1 MQPNNLTA
9 LDFEDVK
16 ASIKS
21 YLRTRSEFTDYDFD
35 GSALSYMIDMLAYN
49 TYYSAFNAN
58 MSLNEAFLPSSTVR
72 DNVVNIAKLMN
83 YTPRSVIS
91 ARASLK
97 LDVQTVQT
105 NGVYPSTVTLRKGA
119 SCTGGNYV
127 WNVLRDTTVEVS
139 PTTGI
144 GTFADLCVY
153 EGSLVT
159 FQYVVNTFARQEYTI
174 PSAEADINTLNVSVK
189 ATETATAS
197 DIYNRVDTV
206 TTLTAATRAYFLS
219 EGEDMRFQVKFGDD
233 SVGRALKDGEVVVLE
248 YLVTSGKAANEV
260 KTFNF
265 IGSITDSQSVTYAA
279 QATTLSVNHRAQL
292 GSDAESIE
300 SIKYNAPRYYSSQYR
315 AVTAQDYALITQRIY
330 NNADSV
336 VAYGGDSLNPPIYGK
351 VFIAIKTKT
360 GSLLNDA
367 TKKEIAAD
375 LRKYAMASIDPVVVD
390 PDNVYIYT
398 KPFVLYDTGAG
409 SSSSQIKTNVQNA
422 INQWASQTQINN
434 FNSTFRG
441 QAYEKAITLADSAIS
456 DVSVQTTILK
466 YINPNSNQT
475 NTYCISTGGE
485 LYNSAPSQDGNA
497 ASGCTKEPVILS
509 GTFRTADR
517 PGVDQQFEDDGYGNL
532 KTFYNTGNKKVYTN
546 STAGTVN
553 YMTGEVCFGP
563 INIISTGTSVPS
575 SAAVSIVDSVTGAGS
590 VIDPTLLP
598 GATNASD
605 LQIPVI
611 MIPANSGTIPA
622 STPGTI
628 INIISPEVTVSP
640 IGTTPPPTIPLNSL
654 TPTTFDSTPSVVEVA
669 PIDNSG
675 GLNTSVCFS

>member
-144 GTFADLCVY
+144 GSFADLCVY
-153 EGSLVT
+153 EGSIVS
-159 FQYVVNTFARQEYTI
+159 FQYVVNTFANQVYTI
-174 PSAEADINTLNVSVK
+174 PSAEADINTLNVTVK
-189 ATETATAS
+189 ANETATAS

-206 TTLTAATRAYFLS
+206 TNLTATTRAYFLS

-233 SVGRALKDGEVVVLE
+233 SVGRALKDGEVVNLE
-248 YLVTSGKAANEV
+248 YLVTSGKKANEV
-260 KTFNF
+260 KAFNF
-265 IGSITDSQSVTYAA
+265 IGSLVDSQGQTYSANS
-279 QATTLSVNHRAQL
+279 TTLTVNHRAQL
-292 GSDAESIE
+292 GSDAETVE
-300 SIKYNAPRYYSSQYR
+300 SIKYNAPRYYSAQYR

-390 PDNVYIYT
+390 PDNIYIYT

-517 PGVDQQFEDDGYGNL
+517 PGIDQQFEDDGYGNL

-546 STAGTVN
+546 NTAGTVN

-563 INIISTGTSVPS
+563 INIISTGSNVPS
-575 SAAVSIVDSVTGAGS
+575 ASAINVVDSVTGAGS
-590 VIDPTLLP
+590 VTDATLLP
-598 GATNASD
+598 GN
-605 LQIPVI
+605 LQIPVV
-611 MIPANSGTIPA
+611 MIPANSSTIPA

>member
-35 GSALSYMIDMLAYN
+35 GSALSYMVDALAYN
-49 TYYSAFNAN
+49 TYYTAFNAN

-91 ARASLK
+91 SRASVK
-97 LDVQTVQT
+97 IDVQTSQA
-105 NGVYPSTVTLRKGA
+105 NGVYPSSVTLKKGSIA
-119 SCTGGNYV
+119 TGGNFV
-127 WNVLRDTTVEVS
+127 WNILRDTTAEVS

-144 GTFADLCVY
+144 GTFPEVCIY
-153 EGSLVT
+153 EGQIVN
-159 FQYVVNTFARQEYTI
+159 FQYIVNTFARQTYAI
-174 PSAEADINTLNVSVK
+174 PSAEADLATLKVSVK
-189 ATETATAS
+189 ANETATAA
-197 DIYNRVDTV
+197 DIYNQVDTV
-206 TTLTAATRAYFLS
+206 TGLTASTRAYFLS
-219 EGEDMRFQVKFGDD
+219 EGEDMRFEVRFGDD
-233 SVGRALKDGEVVVLE
+233 SVGRALKDGEVVQFE
-248 YLVTSGKAANEV
+248 YLVTSGKEANEV
-260 KTFNF
+260 NSFGYVGTAIDATGTNVVT
-265 IGSITDSQSVTYAA
+265 SDVTLTVLHRSQMGT
-279 QATTLSVNHRAQL
+279 
-292 GSDAESIE
+292 GAESIE

-330 NNADSV
+330 DNADSV

-367 TKKEIAAD
+367 TKKEISAN

-398 KPFVLYDTGAG
+398 KIFALYDTGAG
-409 SSSSQIKTNVQNA
+409 SSSSQIKTDIQTS
-422 INQWASQTQINN
+422 INDWATQTQINN

-441 QAYEKAITLADSAIS
+441 SAYEKAITLANNAIT
-456 DVSVQTTILK
+456 DVSLQTTTLK
-466 YINPNSNQT
+466 YITPNSNQT
-475 NTYCISTGGE
+475 NTYCISTGSG
-485 LYNSAPSQDGNA
+485 LYNSAPSKDGDD
-497 ASGCTKEPVILS
+497 GTCKKEPVLLS

-532 KTFYNTGNKKVYTN
+532 RIFYNTGTKKVYTN
-546 STAGTVN
+546 NSIGTVN
-553 YMTGEVCFGP
+553 YDTGEICFGP
-563 INIISTGTSVPS
+563 VNVISTGTNVPS
-575 SAAVSIVDSVTGAGS
+575 SSAVNITDTVTGAGS
-590 VIDPTLLP
+590 VTDPSLLP
-598 GATNASD
+598 GD
-605 LQIPVI
+605 LRIPVVT
-611 MIPANSGTIPA
+611 IPANSGTIPA

-640 IGTTPPPTIPLNSL
+640 IGTTPPASVPLNSL
-654 TPTTFDSTPSVVEVA
+654 TPTIFDDTPSVVEVA

-675 GLNTSVCFS
+675 GLNTSTCFS

>member
-16 ASIKS
+16 ASIKA

-49 TYYSAFNAN
+49 TYYTAFNAN

-72 DNVVNIAKLMN
+72 DNVINIAKLMN
-83 YTPRSVIS
+83 YTPKSVTA

-97 LDVQTVQT
+97 IDIQTTQA
-105 NGVYPSTVTLRKGA
+105 NGVYPSTVTIRKGPVA
-119 SCTGGNYV
+119 TGGNYV
-127 WNVLRDTTVEVS
+127 WNILRDTTVEVS

-144 GTFADLCVY
+144 GTFPDLCVY

-159 FQYVVNTFARQEYTI
+159 FSYIVNTFANQTYTI
-174 PSAEADINTLNVSVK
+174 PSAEADINTLNVSVR
-189 ATETATAS
+189 ANETATAA

-206 TTLTAATRAYFLS
+206 TNLASTTRAFFLS
-219 EGEDMRFQVKFGDD
+219 EGEDMRFNVRFGDD

-248 YLVTSGKAANEV
+248 YLVTSGAAANEV
-260 KTFNF
+260 KSFNF
-265 IGSITDSQSVTYAA
+265 IGSIIDSLGQSYTAS
-279 QATTLSVNHRAQL
+279 ATTLTVNHRAQL
-292 GSDAESIE
+292 GSAAESIE
-300 SIKYNAPRYYSSQYR
+300 SIKYNAPRFYSSQYR

-330 NNADSV
+330 SNADSV
-336 VAYGGDSLNPPIYGK
+336 VAYGGDSLNPPVYGK
-351 VFIAIKTKT
+351 VYIAIKTKT

-367 TKKEIAAD
+367 TKKEISAD
-375 LRKYAMASIDPVVVD
+375 LRKYSMASIDPVVVD

-398 KPFVLYDTGAG
+398 KVFALYDTGAG
-409 SSSSQIKTNVQNA
+409 SSSSQIKTNIQNA
-422 INQWASQTQINN
+422 IGQWASQTQINN

-441 QAYEKAITLADSAIS
+441 QAYEKAITLADNAIS

>member
-9 LDFEDVK
+9 LDFEDIK

-35 GSALSYMIDMLAYN
+35 GSALSYMVDMLAYN

-72 DNVVNIAKLMN
+72 DNVVNIAKLLN

-97 LDVQTVQT
+97 VDIQTVQS

-119 SCTGGNYV
+119 SATGGNYV

-153 EGSLVT
+153 EGSIVS
-159 FQYVVNTFARQEYTI
+159 FQYVVNTFANQVYTI
-174 PSAEADINTLNVSVK
+174 PSAEADINTLNVTVK
-189 ATETATAS
+189 ANETATAS

-206 TTLTAATRAYFLS
+206 TNLTATTRAYFLS

-233 SVGRALKDGEVVVLE
+233 SVGRALKDGEVVNLE
-248 YLVTSGKAANEV
+248 YLVTSGKKANEV
-260 KTFNF
+260 KAFNF
-265 IGSITDSQSVTYAA
+265 IGSLVDSQGQTYSANS
-279 QATTLSVNHRAQL
+279 TTLTVNHRAQL
-292 GSDAESIE
+292 GSDAETVE
-300 SIKYNAPRYYSSQYR
+300 SIKYNAPRYYSAQYR

-390 PDNVYIYT
+390 PDNIYIYT

-466 YINPNSNQT
+466 YIYPNSNQT

-485 LYNSAPSQDGNA
+485 LYNSAPSQDGNE
-497 ASGCTKEPVILS
+497 ASGCTKEPVVLS

-517 PGVDQQFEDDGYGNL
+517 PGVDQQFEDDGYGNIR
-532 KTFYNTGNKKVYTN
+532 TFYNTGNKKVYTN
-546 STAGTVN
+546 NNAGTVN
-553 YMTGEVCFGP
+553 YATGQICFGP
-563 INIISTGTSVPS
+563 INVISTGANTPS
-575 SAAVSIVDSVTGAGS
+575 PNSINVIDSVTGAGS
-590 VIDPTLLP
+590 VTDATLLP
-598 GATNASD
+598 GN
-605 LQIPVI
+605 LQIPVV
-611 MIPANSGTIPA
+611 MIPANSSTIPA

>member
-1 MQPNNLTA
+1 
-9 LDFEDVK
+9 
-16 ASIKS
+16 
-21 YLRTRSEFTDYDFD
+21 
-35 GSALSYMIDMLAYN
+35 MIDMLAYN
-49 TYYSAFNAN
+49 TYYSSFNAN

-97 LDVQTVQT
+97 LDIQTVQT

-119 SCTGGNYV
+119 VATGGNYV
-127 WNVLRDTTVEVS
+127 WNILRDTTVEVS

-153 EGSLVT
+153 EGSVVT
-159 FQYVVNTFARQEYTI
+159 FQYVVNTFANQTYTI
-174 PSAEADINTLNVSVK
+174 PSAEADINTLAVSVR
-189 ATETATAS
+189 ANETSSAS

-206 TTLTAATRAYFLS
+206 TNLTAATRAYFLS
-219 EGEDMRFQVKFGDD
+219 EGEDMRFNVRFGDD

-248 YLVTSGKAANEV
+248 YLVTSGFKANEV
-260 KTFNF
+260 KLFNF
-265 IGSITDSQSVTYAA
+265 IGSLTDSLSQSYTASS
-279 QATTLSVNHRAQL
+279 TTLTVNHRAQL
-292 GSDAESIE
+292 GSAAESIE

-336 VAYGGDSLNPPIYGK
+336 VAYGGDSLNPPVYGK
-351 VFIAIKTKT
+351 VFISIKTKT

-367 TKKEIAAD
+367 TKKEIAAN

-398 KPFVLYDTGAG
+398 KVFALYDTGAG
-409 SSSSQIKTNVQNA
+409 SSSSQIKTNIQSA
-422 INQWASQTQINN
+422 ISQWASQTQINN

-441 QAYEKAITLADSAIS
+441 QAYEKAITLADNAIS

-485 LYNSAPSQDGNA
+485 LYNSAPSKDGDN
-497 ASGCTKEPVILS
+497 GTCTKEPVILS

-563 INIISTGTSVPS
+563 INIISTGSNVPS
-575 SAAVSIVDSVTGAGS
+575 SAAVNIVDSVTGAGS
-590 VIDPTLLP
+590 VTDETLLP
-598 GATNASD
+598 GN
-605 LQIPVI
+605 LQIPTV

-640 IGTTPPPTIPLNSL
+640 IGTTPPPSIPLNSL